1 MRSHFIEAYL
11 QCTTYI
17 AHYQLTH
24 HRKHLPIMHL
34 LLQLILHT
42 SNCTPHFFT
51 QVAHLVLAYHKLCTS
66 LAHPHKCNSSTQHN
80 LQFCTLNLFFCTLC
94 TCTQLSSAYPT
105 HHQLRTLPPLNFN
118 SCTSSM
124 TTCANYFLPIFNL
137 VYSNILTHFFKSL
150 FPLLKDRQQLKNS
163 LFKQTTNNPKTNLN
177 TNNFFYFKKLHFI
190 YFIRTLYKLFV

>member
-17 AHYQLTH
+17 AQYQLTH

-51 QVAHLVLAYHKLCTS
+51 QVAHLILAYHKLCTS
-66 LAHPHKCNSSTQHN
+66 LAHPHKCTLPLNTTSSSAPSTFSSV
-80 LQFCTLNLFFCTLC
+80 LYLC

-124 TTCANYFLPIFNL
+124 TTYANYFLPIFNL
-137 VYSNILTHFFKSL
+137 VYSNILTRPFLQKPFSSIKGSSI
-150 FPLLKDRQQLKNS
+150 P
-163 LFKQTTNNPKTNLN
+163 
-177 TNNFFYFKKLHFI
+177 
-190 YFIRTLYKLFV
+190 

>member
-24 HRKHLPIMHL
+24 HRKHLPIMYL

-51 QVAHLVLAYHKLCTS
+51 QVAHLILAYHKLCTS

-105 HHQLRTLPPLNFN
+105 HHQLRTLPPLNFI